1 MEITGRQAHCSEKLP
16 NTKASHPQPGLPQ
29 GVMSAPWMEAFKE
42 QLHRKGLRCEEG
54 WGGSSEMSLSSRG
67 PRQVAG
73 PLFCT
78 HKTVNALF
86 NGGTRSGR
94 CSWWHLVSGG
104 G

>member
-1 MEITGRQAHCSEKLP
+1 MESTGKQAHCSEKLP

-67 PRQVAG
+67 PRQVAVL
-73 PLFCT
+73 LFCI
-78 HKTVNALF
+78 HKTVNALL
-86 NGGTRSGR
+86 SWGR
-94 CSWWHLVSGG
+94 QEWAVLLWHLVSGG